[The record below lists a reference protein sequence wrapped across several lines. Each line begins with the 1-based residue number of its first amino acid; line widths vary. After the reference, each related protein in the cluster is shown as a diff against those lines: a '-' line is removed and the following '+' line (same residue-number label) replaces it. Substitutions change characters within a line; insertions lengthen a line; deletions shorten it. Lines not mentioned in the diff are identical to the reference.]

1 MNLER
6 TGDARCV
13 VLSNEEEQVPRAPGT
28 HRRRGRGSRPGAA
41 GADRHGP
48 AVSRRYRRRL
58 TAIREGVFLSVWTA
72 DALAA
77 DIRQEEQ

>member
-1 MNLER
+1 
-6 TGDARCV
+6 
-13 VLSNEEEQVPRAPGT
+13 
-28 HRRRGRGSRPGAA
+28 
-41 GADRHGP
+41 
-48 AVSRRYRRRL
+48 VSRRYRRRL